1 MSVVA
6 RPGDASPKPVWLWIT
21 ALGLPVAGLALLLA
35 RPEFDLEWEHH
46 PSHFWLV
53 LGTAAVSV
61 ALAYV
66 TNVLAGR
73 HRDPRVV
80 LISSAFLASAGF
92 LGLHA
97 LATPG
102 VLLSHPNVGFA
113 IATPVGLFIASL
125 FAAASVT
132 ALAGPRGSAVLRARQ
147 PLLAGLVAAMAA
159 WGVLSLLEVPPLS
172 GPPPATEAVGLLR
185 IAAAVA
191 VALFGLSAWRSFQAY
206 QARGGI
212 VTLAIAVALV
222 LLGEAMIAVALS
234 RNWRISWWEWHVLM
248 LLAFA
253 SIALGARAEYR
264 RSGSL
269 SATFGGLYV
278 DATLA
283 RIDRWHARA
292 ITAVATAE
300 EQGRPTTP
308 VLSQLRREGASTDE
322 LALVEQAA
330 GELRRLDTLFRPY
343 LPSVVADRLR
353 KEPGFS
359 KRGGEERVVTVL
371 FADLAGFTRFSESR
385 SPGEVIAMLNAFWA
399 EVVPIIDE
407 AGGVVGHF
415 AGDGVMATFNTAG
428 DQPDHA
434 TRAAR
439 AGLRITEAARR
450 IVTANPTWPTFRV
463 GLNTGPAV
471 VGDVGSESR
480 RVFSVIGDTTNTA
493 ARLMAVAE
501 PGQVAASGTTWAAL
515 SANERVGHTLGLQD
529 VKGRS
534 RPVEAWI
541 LTELRES
548 AGQAVNNGTP

>member
-1 MSVVA
+1 VV
-6 RPGDASPKPVWLWIT
+6 L
-21 ALGLPVAGLALLLA
+21 ALPLVGLILLLA
-35 RPEFDLEWEHH
+35 RPELDLEWEHH

-80 LISSAFLASAGF
+80 LISLAFLASAGF

-102 VLLSHPNVGFA
+102 VLLSDPNMGFA
-113 IATPVGLFIASL
+113 TATPVGLFIASL

-132 ALAGPRGSAVLRARQ
+132 ALAGPRGAAVLRARRQ
-147 PLLAGLVAAMAA
+147 LLAGLVAAMVA
-159 WGVLSLLEVPPLS
+159 WGVLSLAEVPPLS
-172 GPPPATEAVGLLR
+172 GPPPATEAVGWFW

-191 VALFGLSAWRSFQAY
+191 VALFGLSAWRTFQAY
-206 QARGGI
+206 RARGGI

-253 SIALGARAEYR
+253 SIALGVREEYR

-292 ITAVATAE
+292 ISAVATAE
-300 EQGRPTTP
+300 EQGRPTTA

-353 KEPGFS
+353 SEPGFS
-359 KRGGEERVVTVL
+359 RLGGEERELTVL

-385 SPGEVIAMLNAFWA
+385 SPGEVIAMLNAYWA
-399 EVVPIIDE
+399 EVVPIIDA

-434 TRAAR
+434 ARAAR
-439 AGLRITEAARR
+439 AGLRITDAARR
-450 IVTANPTWPTFRV
+450 IVAARPAWPTFRV
-463 GLNTGPAV
+463 GLNTGPAA
-471 VGDVGSESR
+471 VGNVGSEER

-501 PGQVAASGTTWAAL
+501 PGQVAVAGTTWAAL
-515 SANERVGHTLGLQD
+515 NPAERAGYSLGPRV
-529 VKGRS
+529 VKGKS
-534 RPVEAWI
+534 QPVEAWI
-541 LTELRES
+541 VTSLDGPNTAES
-548 AGQAVNNGTP
+548 TGADRS